1 MVNVNKTKWLN
12 DTRLLA
18 DLSSTELFEL
28 KKEYEIEIAKIRKEL
43 RERLTNSDEV
53 FLGENRRILKERPV
67 VSHVKEK
74 PVVPHVKE
82 KPVVPHVKEK
92 PVVPHVKEKPVVPHV
107 KEKPVVSHVKEKPVV
122 PHVKERP
129 VVSHVK
135 EKPVVPHIKAKL
147 KTSDWQEELNVS
159 NVPWWLKDYREAR
172 KENMRFLSDDKK
184 KAIIEATKTIELDV
198 EKERED
204 GSRLIK
210 FKIDGKLY
218 RILDVDLKTHTD
230 ERYAILG
237 KWDVTWRRKTE
248 VKLWWM
254 RWNNIDMWKNGKLK
268 TYIKRERDN
277 EWLHL
282 WDEVD
287 LKNLL
292 SKLWERAGLSDKWDQ
307 IAMLMYLTGM
317 EWRYRWKM
325 INGDSSPKLVCGDED
340 CVLCHDK
347 DKDNYAGLFLFG

>member
-1 MVNVNKTKWLN
+1 MVDVDTLN
-12 DTRLLA
+12 DTRSLA
-18 DLSSTELFEL
+18 DLSYTELLDL
-28 KKEYEIEIAKIRKEL
+28 KEKYEPILDKIRKEL
-43 RERLTNSDEV
+43 ERRLTNLDEV
-53 FLGENRRILKERPV
+53 FLGENRRIL
-67 VSHVKEK
+67 KEK

-92 PVVPHVKEKPVVPHV
+92 PVVPRVKEK
-107 KEKPVVSHVKEKPVV
+107 STV
-122 PHVKERP
+122 PHVKER
-129 VVSHVK
+129 
-135 EKPVVPHIKAKL
+135 PVVPHIKAKL
-147 KTSDWQEELNVS
+147 KTSDWQEKLDVS
-159 NVPWWLKDYREAR
+159 NVPWWLKDYREVWE
-172 KENMRFLSDDKK
+172 KKMKFLSDEKK
-184 KAIIEATKTIELDV
+184 EAIIEAAKTIELDA

-268 TYIKRERDN
+268 TYIKRERDK

-282 WDEVD
+282 WDEAD

-325 INGDSSPKLVCGDED
+325 INGDLSPKLVCGDEN
-340 CVLCHDK
+340 CVLRHDN
-347 DKDNYAGLFLFG
+347 DKNYYSGLFLFDVSIV